1 MQCRQGRG
9 ALTYRRDVLKALL
22 LMKKTSH
29 VPSFLVEVSFGTVL
43 DTFLAI
49 HKKINE
55 KYLPWHWCAEFSVSL
70 WKQAPRM
77 TRDTLLEILQWG
89 WVDIELEM
97 PSGIKVP
104 LS

>member
-1 MQCRQGRG
+1 
-9 ALTYRRDVLKALL
+9 
-22 LMKKTSH
+22 MKKTSH

-77 TRDTLLEILQWG
+77 TRDTLLAILQWG

-104 LS
+104 LSWARGSRTSGVYGELEVPKALRC

>member
-9 ALTYRRDVLKALL
+9 ALTYRRDMFRALV

-43 DTFLAI
+43 DTFLAT

-55 KYLPWHWCAEFSVSL
+55 KYLPWHWCAEFNVSQ
-70 WKQAPRM
+70 WKHAPWM
-77 TRDTLLEILQWG
+77 TRDTSLVNLQWG
-89 WVDIELEM
+89 WVEIELEM
-97 PSGIKVP
+97 LSGIKDP